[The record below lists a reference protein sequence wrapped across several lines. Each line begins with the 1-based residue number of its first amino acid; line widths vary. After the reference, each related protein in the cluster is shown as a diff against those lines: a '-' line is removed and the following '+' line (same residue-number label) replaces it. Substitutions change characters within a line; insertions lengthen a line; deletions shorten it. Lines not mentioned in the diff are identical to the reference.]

1 MSHPTHVAERS
12 ADNTRW
18 APAGRE
24 RLRLLAIQTTGLPTA
39 ETSVLRTLLEGV
51 AILRQGGHAAADVDI
66 LLLQGGDLRAGRTN
80 AVADAFRR
88 IPGVTV
94 RAINMGKL
102 GRHDT
107 SQLDRALKIRDLAAV
122 RFTRRQALAA
132 ARHFRPDVVYSA
144 QQRWDLRLAV
154 PVARALGAPRVVH
167 LHYTV
172 GPWLGPDAVGAL
184 READMVI
191 AVSDYIR
198 DDAIRHGV
206 PAARARTLHNSIALP
221 REPAPERRA
230 AARAELRAELALPA
244 DALLVGMV
252 ARLNHQKGQEE
263 LVEATLPMLARDP
276 RVGLVLAGS
285 EDPAHNGTSG
295 RIARTARERGVGS
308 RVRLLGHRRDV
319 PRILD
324 GLDIFAHPSHAE
336 PFGLSILE
344 AMAHGLPVVAWRE
357 GGPAEIV
364 VDRETGLLAAP
375 GDIVGL
381 TAALD
386 ALLADAEL
394 RAALGTRG
402 RERAATA
409 FNPSHAA
416 ASFLALLREVSGAP
430 ALTDDG
436 AAVNV

>member
-1 MSHPTHVAERS
+1 MTFNSTH
-12 ADNTRW
+12 
-18 APAGRE
+18 APAGSTDDARWASLDRE
-24 RLRLLAIQTTGLPTA
+24 RVRLLAVQTTGLPTA
-39 ETSVLRTLLEGV
+39 ETSVFRTLLESV
-51 AILRQGGHAAADVDI
+51 TTLRQGGYAAAGVDV
-66 LLLQGGDLRAGRTN
+66 LLLQGVDPRAGRTN
-80 AVADAFRR
+80 AVAEAFRR

-107 SQLDRALKIRDLAAV
+107 GPLDRALKVRDLAAM
-122 RFTRRQALAA
+122 RFTRRQVRAA
-132 ARHFRPDVVYSA
+132 ARHFQPDVVYAA

-154 PVARALGAPRVVH
+154 PVARALGVPLMVH

-172 GPWLGPDAVGAL
+172 GPWLGSDAVDAL
-184 READMVI
+184 RGAGMVA

-206 PAARARTLHNSIALP
+206 QAGRVRTLHNGVALP
-221 REPAPERRA
+221 PEPSREERA
-230 AARAELRAELALPA
+230 AAKAALRAELALPA
-244 DALLVGMV
+244 DALLVGMC
-252 ARLNHQKGQEE
+252 ARLNRQKGQEE
-263 LVEATLPMLARDP
+263 LVEAMLPILARDP

-285 EDPAHNGTSG
+285 EDPLNNGTSG
-295 RIARTARERGVGS
+295 RIAGAARAHGVQERVY
-308 RVRLLGHRRDV
+308 LLGHRQDV

-324 GLDIFAHPSHAE
+324 GLDLFAHPSHAE

-344 AMAHGLPVVAWRE
+344 ATAHGLPVVAWRE

-364 VDRETGLLAAP
+364 VDGETGLLVPP
-375 GDIVGL
+375 GDSAGL

-386 ALLADAEL
+386 ALLADTSR
-394 RAALGTRG
+394 RAAMGARG

-416 ASFLALLREVSGAP
+416 ASFLALLREARDAIAP
-430 ALTDDG
+430 ADG
-436 AAVNV
+436 ALQ